1 MSGQSARACIA
12 AVMAGL
18 LICVSAV
25 PAAAREC
32 KTFPGVTQSIAD
44 CAREASEQEYDMVV
58 DPLSTGAGT
67 VTTET
72 LIGRVILSFDL
83 DETSEEIQYCIVSK
97 PWIVTVNQIFDGIED
112 KFNGCRRE

>member
-1 MSGQSARACIA
+1 MSGQYARSCV
-12 AVMAGL
+12 AVVIAGL
-18 LICVSAV
+18 LTVAAG

-58 DPLSTGAGT
+58 DPQSTGTGT

-97 PWIVTVNQIFDGIED
+97 PWIVTVNQIFNGIED